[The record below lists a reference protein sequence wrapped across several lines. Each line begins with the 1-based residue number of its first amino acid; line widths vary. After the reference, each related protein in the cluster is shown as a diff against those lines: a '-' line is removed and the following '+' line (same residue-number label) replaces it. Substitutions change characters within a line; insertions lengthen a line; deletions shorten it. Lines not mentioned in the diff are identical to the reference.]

1 MAKKDYYEVLGVAR
15 GASREEIKKAYRRLA
30 VQFHPDRNP
39 DDRQAEEKFKEATEA
54 YEVLADQQKRQAYD
68 QFGFAGLDGA
78 GGHDFSSV
86 FRDFEDIFGG
96 FDFSNI
102 FDSFFGGGRS
112 RRSGRGGA
120 RRGADL
126 RYDLSIGFL
135 EAAFGKKEEIAFAR
149 HETCEACRGTGADK
163 GSGKSVCP
171 RCRGSGQVRRSS
183 GFFSIATTCD
193 HCGGA
198 GEVIERP
205 CTVCSGRGLVQK
217 ARKLKISIPAG
228 IESGKRISIP
238 GQGDGGTD
246 GAPAG
251 DLYVYVS
258 VQPHE
263 YFQRN
268 GNDVYCAI
276 HISLSQAALGAELSV
291 WTLEDSRQA
300 KLRIPPGT
308 QHGKVFRLKG
318 EGVPLL
324 QAPQQR
330 GDLYVKVLVQVP
342 TRLSPRAKSL
352 LAELAQANGEEQ
364 SPRPVR
370 LSELN

>member
-1 MAKKDYYEVLGVAR
+1 MT
-15 GASREEIKKAYRRLA
+15 
-30 VQFHPDRNP
+30 
-39 DDRQAEEKFKEATEA
+39 QAF
-54 YEVLADQQKRQAYD
+54 
-68 QFGFAGLDGA
+68 
-78 GGHDFSSV
+78 
-86 FRDFEDIFGG
+86 
-96 FDFSNI
+96 
-102 FDSFFGGGRS
+102 FDSFFGGRS
-112 RRSGRGGA
+112 RRSSRGSS

-135 EAAFGKKEEIAFAR
+135 EAAFGRKEEIAFTR
-149 HETCEACRGTGADK
+149 HETCEACKGTGADK

-205 CTVCSGRGLVQK
+205 CTACGGRGAVQK
-217 ARKLKISIPAG
+217 TRKLKITIPPG
-228 IESGKRISIP
+228 IENGKRISIP

-263 YFQRN
+263 FFERN

-276 HISLSQAALGAELSV
+276 PISVSQAALGAELSV
-291 WTLEDSRQA
+291 WTLEDSHQA
-300 KLRIPPGT
+300 RLRIPPGT

-318 EGVPLL
+318 EGIPLL

-330 GDLYVKVLVQVP
+330 GDLYVKVLIQVP

-352 LAELAQANGEEQ
+352 LSELSQVNGEEQ
-364 SPRPVR
+364 SPHPVR

>member
-1 MAKKDYYEVLGVAR
+1 MAKRDYYEVLGVAR
-15 GASREEIKKAYRRLA
+15 GASKEEIKKAYRRLA

-39 DDRQAEEKFKEATEA
+39 GDKEAEERFKEATEA
-54 YEVLADQQKRQAYD
+54 YEVLADEQKRQAYN
-68 QFGFAGLDGA
+68 QFGFAGLDGV

-102 FDSFFGGGRS
+102 FDSFFGGRS
-112 RRSGRGGA
+112 RRGSRKSN
-120 RRGADL
+120 RGADL
-126 RYDLSIGFL
+126 RYDLTISFL
-135 EAAFGKKEEIAFAR
+135 DAAFGRKMEISFTR
-149 HETCEACRGTGADK
+149 HETCDACRGTGADK

-193 HCGGA
+193 ECGGA

-205 CTVCSGRGLVQK
+205 CAVCGGRGLVQK
-217 ARKLKISIPAG
+217 VRKLKITIPAG
-228 IESGKRISIP
+228 IENGKRISIP

-246 GAPAG
+246 GGPAG
-251 DLYVYVS
+251 DLYIYVT

-263 YFQRN
+263 FFERN
-268 GNDVYCAI
+268 GTDVYCAI
-276 HISLSQAALGAELSV
+276 PISVSQAALGAELSV
-291 WTLEDSRQA
+291 WTLEDSHQA
-300 KLRIPPGT
+300 RLRIPPGT

-318 EGVPLL
+318 EGIPLL

-330 GDLYVKVLVQVP
+330 GDMYVKVLIQVP
-342 TRLSPRAKSL
+342 TRLSARAKSL
-352 LAELAQANGEEQ
+352 LAELAQTNGEES

-370 LSELN
+370 LSELG

>member
-1 MAKKDYYEVLGVAR
+1 MAKRDYYEVLGVAR
-15 GASREEIKKAYRRLA
+15 GASKEEIKKAYRRLA
-30 VQFHPDRNP
+30 VQNHPDRNP
-39 DDRQAEEKFKEATEA
+39 GDKEAEERFKEATEA
-54 YEVLADQQKRQAYD
+54 YEVLADDQKRQAYN

-102 FDSFFGGGRS
+102 FDSFFGGRS
-112 RRSGRGGA
+112 RRSSRGGS

-135 EAAFGKKEEIAFAR
+135 EAAFGKKEEIAFTR
-149 HETCEACRGTGADK
+149 HETCEACKGTGADK

-205 CTVCSGRGLVQK
+205 CTACGGRGVVQK
-217 ARKLKISIPAG
+217 ARKLKITIPPG
-228 IESGKRISIP
+228 IENGKRISIP
-238 GQGDGGTD
+238 GQGDGGAD

-263 YFQRN
+263 FFERN

-276 HISLSQAALGAELSV
+276 PISVSQAALGAELSV
-291 WTLEDSRQA
+291 WTLEDSHQA
-300 KLRIPPGT
+300 RLRIPPGT

-318 EGVPLL
+318 EGIPLL

-330 GDLYVKVLVQVP
+330 GDLYVKVLIQVP

-352 LAELAQANGEEQ
+352 LSELSQVNGEEQ
-364 SPRPVR
+364 SPHPVR

>member
-1 MAKKDYYEVLGVAR
+1 
-15 GASREEIKKAYRRLA
+15 

-39 DDRQAEEKFKEATEA
+39 GDKEAEEKFKEATEA

-112 RRSGRGGA
+112 RRGSR
-120 RRGADL
+120 RSNRGADL

-135 EAAFGKKEEIAFAR
+135 EAAFGKKEEISFTR
-149 HETCEACRGTGADK
+149 HETCDACRGTGADK

-246 GAPAG
+246 GGPPG
-251 DLYVYVS
+251 DLYVYVT
-258 VQPHE
+258 VQAHE
-263 YFQRN
+263 YFERN
-268 GNDVYCAI
+268 GNDVYCAVP
-276 HISLSQAALGAELSV
+276 ISLSQAALGAELSV

-318 EGVPLL
+318 EGIPLL

-330 GDLYVKVLVQVP
+330 GDLYVKVLLQVP
-342 TRLSPRAKSL
+342 TRLSPKARSL
-352 LAELAQANGEEQ
+352 LAELAQASGEES
-364 SPRPVR
+364 SPHPVR